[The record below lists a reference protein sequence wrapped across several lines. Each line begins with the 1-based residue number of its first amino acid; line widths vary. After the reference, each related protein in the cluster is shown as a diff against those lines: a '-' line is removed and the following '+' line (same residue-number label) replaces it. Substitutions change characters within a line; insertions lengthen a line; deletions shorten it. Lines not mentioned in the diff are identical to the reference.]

1 MYVGVIDKRKMAA
14 VGLVLPL
21 VRFALLN
28 WLRFHSTGMRMKKWI
43 SWGLVVSL
51 FPIVAVS
58 KPGDADCV
66 VAEFRTLALTVHNP
80 TERLAAATQWLR
92 AHGDACSG
100 KDIAF
105 LRSASGAW
113 LGTADS
119 PAIQQVFDLYYNAKV
134 KAEDVPPIVPPVPAP
149 PAAALHAP
157 ASVKPKPVPPVAPA
171 TTDKA
176 AASTAKAAS
185 SAAATNDMATAA
197 LASAM
202 ATAAASKA
210 AASLSKTK

>member
-1 MYVGVIDKRKMAA
+1 M
-14 VGLVLPL
+14 
-21 VRFALLN
+21 N
-28 WLRFHSTGMRMKKWI
+28 KWI
-43 SWGLVVSL
+43 GWGLVVSL
-51 FPIVAVS
+51 FPGIAAS
-58 KPGDADCV
+58 KPGDSDCV

-134 KAEDVPPIVPPVPAP
+134 KPEDVPPIVPPLPT
-149 PAAALHAP
+149 PAAAAIPAP
-157 ASVKPKPVPPVAPA
+157 APVKPKPVPPVAPA
-171 TTDKA
+171 MPDKTAATPAKASA
-176 AASTAKAAS
+176 AAT
-185 SAAATNDMATAA
+185 ATNDMATAA

-210 AASLSKTK
+210 ASSLSKTK

>member
-1 MYVGVIDKRKMAA
+1 MNK
-14 VGLVLPL
+14 
-21 VRFALLN
+21 
-28 WLRFHSTGMRMKKWI
+28 SI
-43 SWGLVVSL
+43 SWGVVVLL
-51 FPIVAVS
+51 FPVIAAS
-58 KPGDADCV
+58 KPGDAGCV

-92 AHGDACSG
+92 TNGDACSG

-134 KAEDVPPIVPPVPAP
+134 KPEDVPPIVPPVPT
-149 PAAALHAP
+149 PAAAAIPAP
-157 ASVKPKPVPPVAPA
+157 APVKPKPVPPVAPA
-171 TTDKA
+171 MPDKA
-176 AASTAKAAS
+176 AATPAKAA
-185 SAAATNDMATAA
+185 AATATNDMATAA

-210 AASLSKTK
+210 ASSLSKMK